1 MMADMHPA
9 VLLIIQVGA
18 IATALTA
25 LFVAV
30 EKLWSPLKRMLERVL
45 TEPVIQKLEEHEQY
59 VRYHLGPNGVAQPLH
74 SRIGDLE
81 ETVEKLTAIDI
92 RRKYQ

>member
-1 MMADMHPA
+1 MTNLHPA
-9 VLLIIQVGA
+9 VVLIIQVGA

-25 LFVAV
+25 LFVAI
-30 EKLWSPLKRMLERVL
+30 EKLWSPLKRLLERVL
-45 TEPVIQKLEEHEQY
+45 TEPVIEKLEEHEQY

-81 ETVEKLTAIDI
+81 ETVERLTALDI
-92 RRKYQ
+92 RRRNQ